1 MRMNEKRESRYV
13 KVARIAYQIAQQT
26 LPRYT
31 HPKSPHTFTFPQR
44 AACVLLMFYL
54 KLSYRDMEEWLLAT
68 DQVCGVLELTS
79 VPDHSTLARTVKT
92 LKLHDLDRMRR
103 ALLDALGVEEE
114 VMASD
119 GTGFSPTQ
127 ASAYYQ
133 TRTGRTFRAFVK
145 GIYTVG
151 TQSQLILAWRSGRG
165 PGNDVPYLSG
175 LRRDARQ
182 YGRCQGRRRAWMMR
196 ADAGFDGTTVQEGD
210 LIPPVRRGGALID
223 PARVAR
229 AELVAAA
236 RLDGVFGQRW
246 KRETVI
252 SVIKHKFGD
261 AIRARLRRLQL
272 REPTIK
278 GLVYDLH
285 V

>member
-1 MRMNEKRESRYV
+1 MNEKRESRYV
-13 KVARIAYQIAQQT
+13 KVARLAYQIAQQS

-31 HPKSPHTFTFPQR
+31 HPKSPHTFTLPQR
-44 AACVLLMFYL
+44 AACVLLLFYL
-54 KLSYRDMEEWLLAT
+54 QLSYRDMEEWLLAT
-68 DQVCGVLELTS
+68 DQVCGVLELAR
-79 VPDHSTLARTVKT
+79 VPDHSTLARTVKR
-92 LKLHDLDRMRR
+92 LKLHDLDRMRT

-133 TRTGRTFRAFVK
+133 TRTGRPFRAFVK
-145 GIYTVG
+145 GLYTVG
-151 TQSQLILAWRSGRG
+151 TQSLLILAWRTGRG
-165 PGNDVPYLSG
+165 PDNDASYLSG
-175 LRRDARQ
+175 LRRDARR
-182 YGRCQGRRRAWMMR
+182 YGRYQGHRRAWMML
-196 ADAGFDGTTVQEGD
+196 ADAGFDATTIQAND
-210 LIPPVRRGGALID
+210 LIPPIRRGGALVD

-246 KRETVI
+246 KSETVI
-252 SVIKHKFGD
+252 SVLKRKFGD
-261 AIRARLRRLQL
+261 AIRARLRQLQL
-272 REPTIK
+272 REPAIK
-278 GLVYDLH
+278 GLVYNLH